1 MRIRIAA
8 LAALS
13 LAALAIPLAVA
24 ASQPPQLTPA
34 AANALHILVADPYE
48 AQPLQVSL
56 VSGFATLDEM
66 I

>member
-1 MRIRIAA
+1 MRIRITA
-8 LAALS
+8 LAALF

>member
-8 LAALS
+8 LAALFV
-13 LAALAIPLAVA
+13 AALAIPLAVA

-34 AANALHILVADPYE
+34 AAGALHTLVADPYA